1 MFARR
6 SRALLSKISPLLPR
20 SAVCCVWGRGLR
32 HHRHR
37 HRRLSAPK
45 SFVCVCWARA
55 PFSLLKEVKCAA
67 KLWLHSP
74 LPLLSLTRMQER
86 SLAHALFSLL
96 SLCSA
101 AHTRTRAISA
111 QQHSQGAAAASES
124 VCLCL
129 QRKAIYSKTSP
140 QLFCVWCARSA
151 ARKCAAWHTSWVPSR
166 TCAQRS
172 AHFERFDALSSFW
185 GRVLSE

>member
-45 SFVCVCWARA
+45 SFLCVCWARA

-96 SLCSA
+96 SLSLP
-101 AHTRTRAISA
+101 HTRARARYQRSSTA
-111 QQHSQGAAAASES
+111 KARQPPLNLS
-124 VCLCL
+124 VCVFSEKRYTAKHRPSFFVCGVRAALRESARHGTHLGC
-129 QRKAIYSKTSP
+129 QAAR
-140 QLFCVWCARSA
+140 ARSA
-151 ARKCAAWHTSWVPSR
+151 ARTLNVSMLCR
-166 TCAQRS
+166 
-172 AHFERFDALSSFW
+172 RF
-185 GRVLSE
+185 GEEC